1 MIFRQNNNFKEI
13 LELMPKVYLFLSIL
27 LGALGQVMFKMGIDK
42 TQESNLKF
50 YIELATNKWVIL
62 GFFSYGLSFLL
73 WMVVL
78 KHYDLSYA
86 RPLNSIGY
94 VITYILAILVLKE
107 NFSLQSFAGVVL
119 ITFGVILLK

>member
-1 MIFRQNNNFKEI
+1 
-13 LELMPKVYLFLSIL
+13 LMPKVYLFLSIL

>member
-1 MIFRQNNNFKEI
+1 
-13 LELMPKVYLFLSIL
+13 
-27 LGALGQVMFKMGIDK
+27 MFKMGIDK

-62 GFFSYGLSFLL
+62 GFLVMVCFLL

>member
-1 MIFRQNNNFKEI
+1 
-13 LELMPKVYLFLSIL
+13 MPKIYLLLSIL

-42 TQESNLKF
+42 TQENNLKF
-50 YIELATNKWVIL
+50 YLELATNQWVIL

-94 VITYILAILVLKE
+94 IITYILAIFVLGE
-107 NFSLQSFAGVVL
+107 NFSLRNFVGVLLITSGVVL
-119 ITFGVILLK
+119 LK